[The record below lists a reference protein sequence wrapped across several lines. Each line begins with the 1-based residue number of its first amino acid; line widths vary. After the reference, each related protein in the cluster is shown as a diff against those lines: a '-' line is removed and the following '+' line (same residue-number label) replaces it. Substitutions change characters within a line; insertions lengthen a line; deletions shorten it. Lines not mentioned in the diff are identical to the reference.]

1 MNIAPFSAHFVFY
14 ARSAAMLTI
23 SLFVYFFNSI
33 DVSTYAYLTWA
44 FTAAAFIQL
53 SEPLKGPVLAQGL
66 HLLRLPWEHPRPQ
79 TAAAQT
85 ATSAGART
93 RWASDT

>member
-14 ARSAAMLTI
+14 VRTTIMLTI
-23 SLFVYFFNSI
+23 SIFIYL
-33 DVSTYAYLTWA
+33 STDINETIYSYLTWA
-44 FTAAAFIQL
+44 FTAAAFIQV
-53 SEPLKGPVLAQGL
+53 SEPLKGPALAQGL

-79 TAAAQT
+79 TAVAQT
-85 ATSAGART
+85 GTSAGAKM